1 MCYSTKLTQN
11 SSFIKVRRNI
21 TRLPETADLLAEE
34 GSTGFGTYIMILLY
48 LTECPDCVGCYSKDK
63 LRVLSAQAH
72 KSSSY
77 ISKIINDYGLFVV
90 EGNRFFSTQ
99 LCESMH
105 IDYSVAAEST
115 EDDSEP
121 NSKSIK
127 NDSKMNY
134 KSIRNESKLNHES
147 FQNQRNANMHNT
159 YTHAQPREDID
170 IDKDKKDKRNS
181 SSTTTNF
188 KKDDVNANVN
198 SSFDS
203 IKKSFADADWVKSI
217 SSVTALQLTNET
229 VAEACIEWF
238 CMQCKAKGKTFETD
252 ENARWYFCN
261 LLQPGRKTREAFD
274 EYYQQF
280 KYDEMVRKTAIES
293 CEDDYYDY
301 KDNGHRYDSHTQ
313 IIPPDAP
320 HQIDPNTMWSWIKL
334 KFIPEHDFNVGPEMV
349 ARSEYYEEYRRVHN
363 IVA

>member
-1 MCYSTKLTQN
+1 MCNTSQLTKN
-11 SSFIKVRRNI
+11 SPFIKVRRNI
-21 TRLPETADLLAEE
+21 TELPEMTDLLSEE
-34 GSTGFGTYIMILLY
+34 GSTGFGTYMIILLY
-48 LTECPDCVGCYSKDK
+48 LTRCPNCIGSYCNNT
-63 LRVLSAQAH
+63 LRRLSATAH
-72 KSSSY
+72 KSANY
-77 ISKIINDYGLFVV
+77 IQHIINNYDLFVID
-90 EGNRFFSTQ
+90 GKHFYSTQ
-99 LCESMH
+99 LCATLNINFTVNSESK
-105 IDYSVAAEST
+105 
-115 EDDSEP
+115 EDALKL

-127 NDSKMNY
+127 NDSKMNS
-134 KSIRNESKLNHES
+134 KSFQNESKLNHES

-274 EYYQQF
+274 EYYQQY

>member
-1 MCYSTKLTQN
+1 MCNTSQLTKN
-11 SSFIKVRRNI
+11 SPFIKVRRNI
-21 TRLPETADLLAEE
+21 TELPEMTDLLSEE
-34 GSTGFGTYIMILLY
+34 GSTGFGTYMIILLY
-48 LTECPDCVGCYSKDK
+48 LTRCPNCIGSYCNNT
-63 LRVLSAQAH
+63 LRRLSATAH
-72 KSSSY
+72 KSANY
-77 ISKIINDYGLFVV
+77 IQHIINNYDLFVID
-90 EGNRFFSTQ
+90 GKHFYSTQ
-99 LCESMH
+99 LCATLNIDFTVNSESK
-105 IDYSVAAEST
+105 
-115 EDDSEP
+115 EDALKL

-127 NDSKMNY
+127 NDSKMNS
-134 KSIRNESKLNHES
+134 KSFQNESKLNHES
-147 FQNQRNANMHNT
+147 IQNQRNANMHNT

-274 EYYQQF
+274 EYYQQY